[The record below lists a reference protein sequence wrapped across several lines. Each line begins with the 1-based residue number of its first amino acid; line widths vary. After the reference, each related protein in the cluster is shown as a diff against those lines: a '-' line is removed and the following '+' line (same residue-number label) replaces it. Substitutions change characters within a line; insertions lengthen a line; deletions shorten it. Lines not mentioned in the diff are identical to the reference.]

1 MLNFGIFKTYCLPPT
16 ANLYSGLVI
25 ESGVRLTAHRSKANK
40 ETRLVEGK
48 IYFILDASNQGGVQ
62 TVVQKADSPPTPHP
76 RPVGNS
82 FYRLSEGATFR
93 KSSQL

>member
-1 MLNFGIFKTYCLPPT
+1 MASLKPTACPPT

-25 ESGVRLTAHRSKANK
+25 ESGVQLTAHCSKANK

-62 TVVQKADSPPTPHP
+62 TVVQKADSPPTHHP
-76 RPVGNS
+76 QPVGNS
-82 FYRLSEGATFR
+82 FYSLREGGYMQKHR
-93 KSSQL
+93 SQL